1 MAVVDDAE
9 PLGAAA
15 ERGEMTR
22 REAAHALKALYP
34 NFTIP
39 GCYQLVK
46 EWRDVRR
53 AYGLPGPY
61 PEPRDALADRP

>member
-1 MAVVDDAE
+1 MNVVSDAE
-9 PLGAAA
+9 RLGAAA
-15 ERGEMTR
+15 ERGDMTR

-34 NFTIP
+34 HFTIP
-39 GCYQLVK
+39 GCYQPVK
-46 EWRDVRR
+46 DWRDVRR